1 MHSLIYN
8 CSIRT
13 TDDNSDGNDDDI
25 IVLSENDDGNM
36 ELNLVSED
44 ELDDEQD
51 HSRHANNNVEVDDS
65 MINNELGCASTAMPS
80 NNSEAYSESDIQGTI
95 SSGDF
100 GRVVEMRPRVN
111 LTDHQNFFLLKKHLQ
126 ITNFPLI

>member
-1 MHSLIYN
+1 MLLDENFTYITIFVLLFFACADVHSLIYN

-44 ELDDEQD
+44 ELDDE
-51 HSRHANNNVEVDDS
+51 
-65 MINNELGCASTAMPS
+65 
-80 NNSEAYSESDIQGTI
+80 
-95 SSGDF
+95 
-100 GRVVEMRPRVN
+100 
-111 LTDHQNFFLLKKHLQ
+111 
-126 ITNFPLI
+126 